1 MLEIPPKRFD
11 RALVTSL
18 TGDEV
23 SALPAVPDRRT
34 WTGRRDRAL
43 LLVATQTGLR
53 TSELIGLTCN
63 DVYLGTGVHVG
74 CHGQGRKGRITPLT
88 AASVAALRIWI
99 TERTGEPAT
108 PLFPTRRG
116 RKLGRDARG
125 GPG

>member
-1 MLEIPPKRFD
+1 MLEFPPKRFD

-18 TGDEV
+18 TDDEV

-43 LLVATQTGLR
+43 LLVAIQTGLR

-63 DVYLGTGVHVG
+63 DVHLGTSVHVR
-74 CHGQGRKGRITPLT
+74 CHGQGRKARITPLT